1 VDEEAHHEVEEYE
14 EVQAVEIESKID
26 LKLVIYESHD
36 E

>member
-1 VDEEAHHEVEEYE
+1 VDEEAHEVEEDQ

>member
-1 VDEEAHHEVEEYE
+1 VEDEVEDE